1 MKVKLGL
8 RGNSDQVS
16 AIIIKLDDLTL
27 ITSDNLFLIGNDGRK
42 ALGEGLVSLLESLSC
57 VDNQIEIGDKII
69 PMIESE
75 LNIEEGTLNKFII
88 EEESEEEKSIN
99 QMKRSRQ

>member
-16 AIIIKLDDLTL
+16 AIIIKLDELTL
-27 ITSDNLFLIGNDGRK
+27 VTSDNLFLIGVENRK
-42 ALGEGLVSLLESLSC
+42 KMGANLVSLLESLSS

-69 PMIESE
+69 PMIEDE
-75 LNIEEGTLNKFII
+75 LYIEEGTLNKC
-88 EEESEEEKSIN
+88 IN
-99 QMKRSRQ
+99 E